1 MKEAE
6 LATLGKCCVCGEPM
20 LGHSKST
27 PTFYTITVAHHGFDI
42 GALQRRI
49 GLGNMVGSDRI
60 ARALGPD
67 EDLAKQ
73 VGDESKFFVHET
85 CANEDFSVYY
95 LLFAKANET
104 DN

>member
-6 LATLGKCCVCGEPM
+6 LIALGKCCICGEPL
-20 LGHSKST
+20 LGHANST
-27 PTFYTITVAHHGFDI
+27 PTFYTVTVAHHGLNI
-42 GALQRRI
+42 SALQRRF
-49 GLGNMVGSDRI
+49 GLGLMLGNNDRI

-85 CANEDFSVYY
+85 CANEEFSVYF
-95 LLFAKANET
+95 LLFAREN
-104 DN
+104 DVV